1 MNRKKK
7 LLRVVAAVI
16 CLVLLLGANAGISAA
31 ETDTKYVSDINEL
44 LSAIKYADDG
54 DVIVIYGEI
63 TISTDLEV
71 PKGQITIERGDMNSC
86 LLTRNGVRV
95 DFQNMNFEG
104 NSWKSAYPFI
114 TIQGDFS
121 FENCTFQNCGD
132 PDNLSSSGCIGGAV
146 QIKQGIGT
154 FSNCIFQRNN
164 AVSGGHVAVMGSGT
178 VSFNQCFMENGYSVS
193 SGGAIAIT
201 GKTTCEINSCVI
213 TENSAGDFGGGV
225 LNNGDLTVKDS
236 RIFGNT
242 ATNGGADIG
251 NKVGAAIDLQDS
263 VERLNELFAE
273 DNIIVH
279 GWVCDY
285 DFGQGIFIPD
295 VDPAAENA
303 LLKLDYEYKQ
313 PEPEIPEETE
323 PTEPE
328 PTEPEEQEPTEPAES
343 EEQPTETE
351 EPDESQSEQPTEEEP
366 NIEPEA
372 PDDGN
377 PDEEPTIPATPS
389 EPSVNNNSTTTTTT
403 TNSNSSTDNSDRSTH
418 STTTDNSRRTET
430 NDSNNTSTVNN
441 YYAQDQQPSSGRESV
456 QTIVV
461 PAGNSGSGEPIE
473 QTIRVETPD
482 GSTGADG
489 MTLNVNVNI
498 GEDGTPDQEAEAS
511 PQQQDGASW
520 YQVAV
525 LCLLSAILVCVIK
538 KR

>member
-1 MNRKKK
+1 MNKKKK
-7 LLRVVAAVI
+7 LLRVVAVAI
-16 CLVLLLGANAGISAA
+16 CLVLIMGVNVGISAA
-31 ETDTKYVSDINEL
+31 ETDTKYVSNINEL

-63 TISTDLEV
+63 TISTNLEV
-71 PKGQITIERGDMNSC
+71 PEGQITIERGDMNSR
-86 LLTRNGVRV
+86 LITRNGVSV
-95 DFQNMNFEG
+95 DFQNMIFDG
-104 NSWKSAYPFI
+104 NSWKSPYSFI
-114 TIQGDFS
+114 TLQGDFS
-121 FENCTFQNCGD
+121 FESCTFRNCGD
-132 PDNLSSSGCIGGAV
+132 PANLSSAGCVGAAV
-146 QIKQGIGT
+146 QVGQGSGT
-154 FSNCIFQRNN
+154 FNNCTFRHNN
-164 AVSGGHVAVMGSGT
+164 AVSGGHVAIMGNGT
-178 VSFNQCFMENGYSVS
+178 VSFNQCSMENGYAVS
-193 SGGAIAIT
+193 SGGAVAVV
-201 GKTTCEINSCVI
+201 GKANCEINSCTI

-225 LNNGDLTVKDS
+225 SSNGDLTVKDS
-236 RIFGNT
+236 KIFGNA

-251 NKVGAAIDLQDS
+251 NKMGATVDLQDS

-273 DNIIVH
+273 DDIIVH

-285 DFGQGIFIPD
+285 DFEAGTFIPD

-313 PEPEIPEETE
+313 PEPEIPEDTE
-323 PTEPE
+323 STEPE
-328 PTEPEEQEPTEPAES
+328 PTEPEEQEPTGPEES

-351 EPDESQSEQPTEEEP
+351 EPDESQPEQPTEEEP
-366 NIEPEA
+366 GTEPET
-372 PDDGN
+372 
-377 PDEEPTIPATPS
+377 PDEEEPTTPATPS
-389 EPSVNNNSTTTTTT
+389 EPSVGNNSTTTTIT

-441 YYAQDQQPSSGRESV
+441 YYAQEQQPSSGGESV

-473 QTIRVETPD
+473 QTIRVEAPD
-482 GSTGADG
+482 GSAGMDG
-489 MTLNVNVNI
+489 MTLNVNVNV
-498 GEDGTPDQEAEAS
+498 GEDGTPDQEAETS